1 MLSIFTLS
9 ALGGFGVSNALTDVA
24 PRAEPDTGPDPEGRP
39 TDAGTGLG
47 GDTDLL
53 TGMDLHDP
61 AARGSAWADPTPPPA
76 AKATPEDLA
85 LLSEGIATEP
95 TETTAPSSGD
105 AAPEVIALAVGLP
118 GTPEADLAEPA
129 AAGFRTALGPGD
141 ELTLNIAPDLPGR
154 VLAVHATHDMA
165 PGEERVDLSCS
176 LNFYILP
183 PGVALPDAGAAG
195 PEPDFIAAHGL
206 TKLGEVDM
214 GRFAAELD
222 PRTGEVVVT
231 ADTRQSGPPSVLVN
245 RELAETSARFL

>member
-1 MLSIFTLS
+1 MLSILTLS
-9 ALGGFGVSNALTDVA
+9 ALGGFGVSNALTDVT
-24 PRAEPDTGPDPEGRP
+24 PRAEPDAHPDPEDRSM
-39 TDAGTGLG
+39 DAGHGLG

-53 TGMDLHDP
+53 TDVNVYDSAAHGIAWTDQTP
-61 AARGSAWADPTPPPA
+61 AAAV
-76 AKATPEDLA
+76 TPEDLA
-85 LLSEGIATEP
+85 LLSEGIAPEMP
-95 TETTAPSSGD
+95 ETAAEALGD

-141 ELTLNIAPDLPGR
+141 ELTLNITPDLPGR
-154 VLAVHATHDMA
+154 VLAVHATQDMA
-165 PGEERVDLSCS
+165 PVEDRVALSCS

-183 PGVALPDAGAAG
+183 PGQALPDPGAAG
-195 PEPDFIAAHGL
+195 PEIDFIAAHGL

-231 ADTRQSGPPSVLVN
+231 ADTRQPGPPSVLVN